1 MKRFITQQEIET
13 LKSLIGSNVRY
24 IGGPYMPEYMLA
36 ADVVLATDAGAIELF
51 GETDSLEF
59 QGYLDDFSYFVIKNA
74 SPKLLI
80 QTEGSG
86 NIYKQFSGR
95 RILDVKVLVE
105 HVVASQAGKVF
116 WSDRSAVALLIVLD
130 RGVMSISKMSH
141 HGELLQ
147 ITELSQGDFVKEVP
161 DVSLRFDDD
170 LIKSHS
176 ISRSVLNLDELKAI
190 AE

>member
-1 MKRFITQQEIET
+1 
-13 LKSLIGSNVRY
+13 
-24 IGGPYMPEYMLA
+24 MPEYLLA
-36 ADVVLATDAGAIELF
+36 ADVVLATDEGAIELF

-59 QGYLDDFSYFVIKNA
+59 QGHLDDFSYFVIQNA
-74 SPKLLI
+74 TQKLLN

-105 HVVASQAGKVF
+105 DIAATQEGETF
-116 WSDRSAVALLIVLD
+116 WSDRSAVAILLILD
-130 RGVMSISKMSH
+130 RFVLSISKMSH
-141 HGELLQ
+141 HMELLQ
-147 ITELSQGDFVKEVP
+147 ITELLPGDFAKAVP

-176 ISRSVLNLDELKAI
+176 VSRSVLTLDELKVI